1 MNVYFSYT
9 FPINQVSVPCDKYRT
24 IKSEN
29 MSLSIVNIDQ
39 CLTCLEDQYNN
50 RYQAHS
56 LKNVEPFLAYV
67 DLLIMEI
74 TGLGICI
81 SALIA
86 GVCCVFLKC
95 RETSMVK
102 ANKEMFM
109 WRSSVSW
116 PPVQDYSFETLPQN
130 ATVFYK
136 VHRKFLFINSGKHVL
151 KFKS

>member
-1 MNVYFSYT
+1 
-9 FPINQVSVPCDKYRT
+9 
-24 IKSEN
+24 
-29 MSLSIVNIDQ
+29 MSLSTVNMDQ
-39 CLTCLEDQYNN
+39 CLQCSEDQYTN
-50 RYQAHS
+50 RYQAHF
-56 LKNVEPFLAYV
+56 LKNVVPFFVYEDPFFMALT
-67 DLLIMEI
+67 DLTM
-74 TGLGICI
+74 CF
-81 SALIA
+81 SALTA
-86 GVCCVFLKC
+86 SVCCVFLKC

-102 ANKEMFM
+102 ANKELFM